1 MDAIIWRIVEV
12 SHMHRKVCKAWK
24 LKLEQAMQMNALNIV
39 IDLEFLHLM
48 TKSQLSNL
56 MQHVKKERNPIP
68 LVGHRFRLVFDSWS

>member
-1 MDAIIWRIVEV
+1 MR
-12 SHMHRKVCKAWK
+12 RKVCKAWK
-24 LKLEQAMQMNALNIV
+24 LKLKQAMQMNALNIV

-68 LVGHRFRLVFDSWS
+68 